1 MTGFETQEIQNE
13 APYCRRQSTK
23 KQIIPET
30 KKKSPNC
37 FRNEILN
44 KIALGQITKDSSQIN
59 QSLLSNEKK
68 QISSNSKLTP
78 HKSFMKLNLPIQV
91 IKSSASQRPSKNKFI
106 SSQNNNIKT
115 SLVDNCFIN
124 SNKIKK
130 TITQSINIT
139 SSSILPS
146 PSHIQQK
153 KVLIFKGRKLRS
165 RGSLEKFPPLNV
177 IKSLS
182 YRHSLKV
189 CESKVIGKDQL
200 SISARMDKMG
210 LDEKVENLIL
220 SKSFLCMKPKKN
232 LIELSNEQKI
242 TNKQSPLQ
250 SVSPKPVPQC
260 KSSENKEIIMSSNFQ
275 IFKSSTSY
283 RKSVPSIKN
292 SISPVRSQDKQ
303 AKVEEVIKPSQEVE
317 IKVSLLNLDQNNK
330 ENISSKEKI
339 TSKNVSFKEK
349 IFEEVKVNEDTQPS
363 FANEDAPHVS
373 EHLLQEIE
381 DFLLEEIV
389 RNDLYNLSGNIKQ
402 QEKKRIPKIDIQ
414 SLDEKDIERLKQF
427 KPNLPKEKS
436 PKLKLSENH
445 KENNLLQMMKENN
458 NETNLLE
465 SHKTKSPPNEI
476 EQEEI
481 VYAIRTNLDTIIEYS
496 DLLLKIIQ
504 EEFFEMVKSNINFM
518 INHKPLV
525 NQLFLSEQIKG
536 SYKYKDLIKLNLS
549 QSQIKCIQAN
559 LKHSSST
566 AHEEEH
572 DGYMTNNSNSYN
584 YIPSQSTRNKDLLTD
599 TITNVEIFESYFDES
614 KQHNSSPSKLTPIP
628 PPQPHTNLE
637 EYKKENIWEY
647 PVKPFL
653 ILPKEIFLKLTDKI
667 LSTYKEANIR
677 QNLFNIQ
684 KIFHRSIFDSF
695 NESLSEYIFR
705 LKHFYLNEEEY
716 SILKKKEF
724 SNDEVSFCL
733 IKAKLLLIEKA
744 SELVGFMVN
753 KEDSTIGNVY
763 NS

>member
-1 MTGFETQEIQNE
+1 MTGLETQEIQNK
-13 APYCRRQSTK
+13 AQHCRRQNTK
-23 KQIIPET
+23 KPNISEVKPKT
-30 KKKSPNC
+30 PNC
-37 FRNEILN
+37 FRNEILT
-44 KIALGQITKDSSQIN
+44 KIALGQITKDSSKNN
-59 QSLLSNEKK
+59 QSLLSFEEKS
-68 QISSNSKLTP
+68 ISSKSKLTP

-91 IKSSASQRPSKNKFI
+91 IKSTKSSKNKFI
-106 SSQNNNIKT
+106 SSQNNATKKSIK
-115 SLVDNCFIN
+115 DNCFIN

-146 PSHIQQK
+146 PSHIHQK
-153 KVLIFKGRKLRS
+153 KVLTFKGKKLRS
-165 RGSLEKFPPLNV
+165 RGSLEKFPPLNI

-182 YRHSLKV
+182 HRHSLKI

-200 SISARMDKMG
+200 SISARIDK
-210 LDEKVENLIL
+210 LVSDEKIENLVL

-232 LIELSNEQKI
+232 IIEIKTEQEN
-242 TNKQSPLQ
+242 TNKPSSIKSIDLITKSKSPE
-250 SVSPKPVPQC
+250 K
-260 KSSENKEIIMSSNFQ
+260 KEIITSSNFQ
-275 IFKSSTSY
+275 IFKSSTSF
-283 RKSVPSIKN
+283 RKSLPSIKN
-292 SISPVRSQDKQ
+292 SISPVRSPDKN
-303 AKVEEVIKPSQEVE
+303 SQIEDKKHQKKEIE
-317 IKVSLLNLDQNNK
+317 IKISLLNLDQNNK
-330 ENISSKEKI
+330 ENLSSKEKI

-349 IFEEVKVNEDTQPS
+349 IFEEVKINEDKQES
-363 FANEDAPHVS
+363 FEKEDTIHVS
-373 EHLLQEIE
+373 EQLMHKIE
-381 DFLLEEIV
+381 DFLLEDMV

-402 QEKKRIPKIDIQ
+402 QEKKRIPKIDIK

-436 PKLKLSENH
+436 PKLKVPETGKNT
-445 KENNLLQMMKENN
+445 NLLQMMKENN

-465 SHKTKSPPNEI
+465 SHKPKNPQNEI

-504 EEFFEMVKSNINFM
+504 EEFFEVVKSNINFM
-518 INHKPLV
+518 INHKSLISK
-525 NQLFLSEQIKG
+525 LFLSEQMKG
-536 SYKYKDLIKLNLS
+536 SYKFRDLVKLNYS
-549 QSQIKCIQAN
+549 KSQIKSIQAN
-559 LKHSSST
+559 LKQSVST
-566 AHEEEH
+566 AHEEESS
-572 DGYMTNNSNSYN
+572 DYMTNNSNSYN
-584 YIPSQSTRNKDLLTD
+584 YIPSISTRNKDLMTD

-614 KQHNSSPSKLTPIP
+614 KQNNPVINKQNSLLPNPKTKLE
-628 PPQPHTNLE
+628 N
-637 EYKKENIWEY
+637 YKQENIWEY

-667 LSTYKEANIR
+667 LSSYKEANIR

-695 NESLSEYIFR
+695 NESLSEYVFR
-705 LKHFYLNEEEY
+705 LKNFYLNEEEY

-744 SELVGFMVN
+744 SELVGFMMN
-753 KEDSTIGNVY
+753 KEDSTIGKIY
-763 NS
+763 

>member
-1 MTGFETQEIQNE
+1 MTGFETQEIQND

-23 KQIIPET
+23 KQIIPES
-30 KKKSPNC
+30 KKKSQNC

-44 KIALGQITKDSSQIN
+44 KIALGQITKDSSKIN
-59 QSLLSNEKK
+59 QSLLSIDQKK
-68 QISSNSKLTP
+68 ISSNSKLTP
-78 HKSFMKLNLPIQV
+78 HKSFMKLNLPIQI
-91 IKSSASQRPSKNKFI
+91 IKSSTSQKSSKNKFI
-106 SSQNNNIKT
+106 SSQNNHIKK
-115 SLVDNCFIN
+115 SVVDNCYIN

-139 SSSILPS
+139 SSSIFPS

-165 RGSLEKFPPLNV
+165 KSSLEKFPPLNI

-200 SISARMDKMG
+200 SISARMDKMV

-232 LIELSNEQKI
+232 MIEVSNEQKR
-242 TNKQSPLQ
+242 TNKSSPLQ
-250 SVSPKPVPQC
+250 NISPKPVSQC
-260 KSSENKEIIMSSNFQ
+260 KSSENKEIIVSSNFQ

-292 SISPVRSQDKQ
+292 SISPVRSQEKHAQ
-303 AKVEEVIKPSQEVE
+303 VEEIIKPSKEVE
-317 IKVSLLNLDQNNK
+317 IKVSLLNLDQHNK
-330 ENISSKEKI
+330 ENLLSKEKI

-349 IFEEVKVNEDTQPS
+349 IFEEMKINEDIQQSLVNEDTSSVP
-363 FANEDAPHVS
+363 
-373 EHLLQEIE
+373 EHLVQEIE
-381 DFLLEEIV
+381 DFLLEEIL

-402 QEKKRIPKIDIQ
+402 QEKKRIPKIDIK

-436 PKLKLSENH
+436 PKLKFSENY
-445 KENNLLQMMKENN
+445 KDDNLLQMMKENN

-465 SHKTKSPPNEI
+465 SHKTKSPQNEV

-504 EEFFEMVKSNINFM
+504 EEFFDMVKKNINFM
-518 INHKPLV
+518 IKHKSLIK
-525 NQLFLSEQIKG
+525 QLFLSEQIKG
-536 SYKYKDLIKLNLS
+536 SYKYKDLLKLNYS
-549 QSQIKCIQAN
+549 QSQIKSIQAN

-566 AHEEEH
+566 THEEKY

-584 YIPSQSTRNKDLLTD
+584 YIPSLSTKNKDLLTD
-599 TITNVEIFESYFDES
+599 TITNIEIFESYFDES
-614 KQHNSSPSKLTPIP
+614 KQHNPSPNKNTSISPLLHIK
-628 PPQPHTNLE
+628 LE
-637 EYKKENIWEY
+637 EYKQENIWEY

-695 NESLSEYIFR
+695 NESLSEYVFR

-753 KEDSTIGNVY
+753 KEDSTIGIV
-763 NS
+763 